1 MGKDAGP
8 QRGRKAGRKE
18 AGVGRGIE
26 QGVRGSEHSPAWL
39 LWSADSEARF
49 ANPSPSGF
57 NPSPAP
63 TFSLSCLTCQVS
75 ELHSVSPYD

>member
-39 LWSADSEARF
+39 LWSADSVAGF
-49 ANPSPSGF
+49 ANPSPPGS

-63 TFSLSCLTCQVS
+63 TFSHLAPRQFS
-75 ELHSVSPYD
+75 ELHSVSLND